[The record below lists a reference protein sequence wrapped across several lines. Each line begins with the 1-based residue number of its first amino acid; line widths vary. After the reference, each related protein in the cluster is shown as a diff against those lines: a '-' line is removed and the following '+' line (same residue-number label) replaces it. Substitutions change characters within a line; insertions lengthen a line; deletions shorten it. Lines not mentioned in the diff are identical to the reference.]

1 MKTNKNQSVIPSHIE
16 DERLVS
22 FLDGEIDAGPQKEMQ
37 AHLESCWDCRSRLC
51 DVERSIEKFLRLR
64 QEKLM
69 PPELPPVGPAVD
81 VFRARLGAHQ
91 MQLPSNSF
99 LKGYLPDLRK
109 LTRVLGEALDGRTY
123 SLRTQ
128 VIIART
134 AAAVILFSVVAG
146 FVLFSG
152 RLTTVTASELLRRS
166 IEAQEMQLAN
176 ADQPVVR
183 QRIQIVSKG
192 RSGAQNAS
200 ITWEVWSD
208 VVNLRTRLT
217 SISGSAIAAESDAAD
232 RVRSVLRANRMDER
246 KPLTAVSY
254 KSWRDSLSSKSEDVA
269 SGVDA
274 NGTSLYTI
282 RTLPNGSP
290 NLDDLM
296 EARMSVRASDY
307 HPTRLYLKVKSA
319 GGYQEFE
326 LVENEYE
333 IVSLNSVSPELFAEN
348 ETAGTM
354 EVGRTTVE
362 EPTTTPTVSH
372 DEPAMSSAEIVTATA
387 ETEINVLNAL
397 HQIGADV
404 SEQLSVTRS
413 ANGLLEVQGIVE
425 TDSRK
430 NEILQVLD
438 EFKGNSAVRIHIQ
451 TIDEA
456 TRALANEKRH
466 TQPGQVNTV
475 EVNKGGLAVDTELRK
490 YFSSRGGDV
499 DNQIRQYA
507 SRIVNRSQTALFQA
521 SALNRMANRFTAEKL
536 NELDPASRSKWLNIL
551 KGYASAVRRE
561 TALLRGELESVF
573 GDISVR
579 PTEPIKGDANLI
591 ASARRLYDLASAN
604 DRVIRSAFTISS
616 GDLSVSAIRTGQF
629 QRNLSEAETLAAA
642 IERVR

>member
-1 MKTNKNQSVIPSHIE
+1 
-16 DERLVS
+16 
-22 FLDGEIDAGPQKEMQ
+22 
-37 AHLESCWDCRSRLC
+37 
-51 DVERSIEKFLRLR
+51 
-64 QEKLM
+64 
-69 PPELPPVGPAVD
+69 
-81 VFRARLGAHQ
+81 
-91 MQLPSNSF
+91 
-99 LKGYLPDLRK
+99 
-109 LTRVLGEALDGRTY
+109 
-123 SLRTQ
+123 LRTQ
-128 VIIART
+128 VVIART

-152 RLTTVTASELLRRS
+152 RLTTVTAGELLRRS
-166 IEAQEMQLAN
+166 IEAEEMQLAH
-176 ADQPVVR
+176 ADQPVIR
-183 QRIQIVSKG
+183 QRLQIVSKG

-200 ITWEVWSD
+200 ITWEIWND

-217 SISGSAIAAESDAAD
+217 SNSGSAIAAESDAAD

-254 KSWRDSLSSKSEDVA
+254 KSWRDSLRSKSEEVA
-269 SGVDA
+269 SGEA
-274 NGTSLYTI
+274 NGIRLYTI
-282 RTLPNGSP
+282 RTLPNESP
-290 NLDDLM
+290 NLGDIM
-296 EARMSVRASDY
+296 EARMTVRASDY
-307 HPTRLYLKVKSA
+307 HPTRLYLKVKFA
-319 GGYQEFE
+319 DGDQEFE

-333 IVSLNSVSPELFAEN
+333 IVSLNDVGPELFAEN

-354 EVGRTTVE
+354 AVGRTTVE
-362 EPTTTPTVSH
+362 APTTTATVSH
-372 DEPAMSSAEIVTATA
+372 DEPAMGSAESVAATA

-413 ANGLLEVQGIVE
+413 ANGLLEVQGIVD

-430 NEILQVLD
+430 KEILQVLD

-456 TRALANEKRH
+456 TRALANEKRQ

-561 TALLRGELESVF
+561 TALLRGELETVF
-573 GDISVR
+573 GDMSVR
-579 PTEPIKGDANLI
+579 PTQPIKGGANLI

-629 QRNLSEAETLAAA
+629 ERNLSEAETLAAA